1 MKRNSA
7 LKVVNPIL
15 GLLVFGQIIGG
26 LSNNLIPEETFML
39 LHGTNGIVLGIVAII
54 HLSLNWNWVKANY
67 LQKSGSQ
74 T

>member
-26 LSNNLIPEETFML
+26 LSNDLLPEETFL
-39 LHGTNGIVLGIVAII
+39 FLHGSNGILIGIVAIV
-54 HLSLNWNWVKANY
+54 HLSLNWNWVKANF
-67 LQKSGSQ
+67 LQKSGSGS
-74 T
+74 